1 MHFRRVGDILK
12 LASRVKNDKN
22 DGNDHFETA
31 KRSEEATTSSH
42 TGREPQQP
50 RWWEDGEVARHSAR
64 ENRALRKLLARFT
77 FSMAEK

>member
-1 MHFRRVGDILK
+1 MHFRGVGDILK
-12 LASRVKNDKN
+12 LAFRAKNDKN
-22 DGNDHFETA
+22 NENDHFETA
-31 KRSEEATTSSH
+31 KLREESSTSSH

-64 ENRALRKLLARFT
+64 DIRALRKLLACFT